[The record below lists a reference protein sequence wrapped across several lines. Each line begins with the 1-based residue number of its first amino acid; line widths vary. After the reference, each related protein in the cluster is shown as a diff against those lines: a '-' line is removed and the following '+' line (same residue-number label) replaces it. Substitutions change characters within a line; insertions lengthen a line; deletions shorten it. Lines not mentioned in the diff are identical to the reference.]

1 MPTYEFR
8 CTNGHTFDEFHKI
21 SDAPKTATCAVCGGE
36 AARAISGGA
45 GLVFKGSG
53 FYLTDYGKNAH
64 RGTAPP
70 AGGDSKSGDAKAG
83 DAKSAEGKAGE
94 GKGPESK
101 GETKGDGGTKA
112 KEAGASGSGSGSS
125 GGGGST
131 GGSPSGGS
139 SGSSGSSGSAGGSTG
154 GAAA

>member
-8 CTNGHTFDEFHKI
+8 CTNGHVFDEFHKI
-21 SDAPKTATCAVCGGE
+21 SDAPKTATCAVCGAE

-70 AGGDSKSGDAKAG
+70 GGDSKGGDAKGG
-83 DAKSAEGKAGE
+83 DGKSAESKGAE
-94 GKGPESK
+94 GKGAESK
-101 GETKGDGGTKA
+101 GQSKADGGA
-112 KEAGASGSGSGSS
+112 KSKDAGASGSGSGSGSS
-125 GGGGST
+125 GGGN
-131 GGSPSGGS
+131 PSGGAS
-139 SGSSGSSGSAGGSTG
+139 SGGSSGSSGSAGGSTG